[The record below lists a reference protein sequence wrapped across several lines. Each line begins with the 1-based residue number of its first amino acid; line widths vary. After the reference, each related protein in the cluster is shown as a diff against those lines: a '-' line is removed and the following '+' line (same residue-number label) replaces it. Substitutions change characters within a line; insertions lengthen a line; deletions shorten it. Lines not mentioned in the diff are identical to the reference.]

1 MNYIKFTDWQ
11 ELGLK
16 KDVEEICR
24 NTKTKQPLIITTC
37 IEIALATASLMYQ
50 YIGDDERL
58 KKFLIYITII
68 YNHNSNTYNFIYR
81 FFYNVFS

>member
-68 YNHNSNTYNFIYR
+68 AIPITLFIG
-81 FFYNVFS
+81 FL